1 METRANPNLSRG
13 RVYLPVLGVL
23 LLGVLWIWVTRA
35 DTNAAP
41 DAHIVAPHTNFRAPA
56 FVLNALDSETYS
68 AENLAG
74 KIVVLNFW
82 ATWCP
87 PCRAEMPALDAVQR
101 ANQNDNVV
109 ILGVNQMEDARA
121 VETFAREFNLTF
133 PLLRD
138 ADGAVS
144 AQYQVSALPTTFF
157 IDRRGVIRNVV
168 IGGSMSREFIQNQI
182 NVLLA
187 EQTP

>member
-1 METRANPNLSRG
+1 MKQTNDHTLRHVRG
-13 RVYLPVLGVL
+13 YGIVLAVL
-23 LLGVLWIWVTRA
+23 LLGAVWIWYTRA
-35 DTNAAP
+35 DLPAMS
-41 DAHIVAPHTNFRAPA
+41 DARIVAPHTNFRAPA
-56 FVLNALDSETYS
+56 FKLNTLNNQSIGN
-68 AENLAG
+68 ENLQG

-87 PCRAEMPALDAVQR
+87 PCRAEMPALEAAHR
-101 ANQNDNVV
+101 ANQNENVF
-109 ILGVNQMEDARA
+109 ILGVNQMEDAHA

-133 PLLRD
+133 PLVRD

-182 NVLLA
+182 NALLA
-187 EQTP
+187 EPTP